1 MLRETPLSV
10 IFSKNN
16 FFQLKPIINPKKL
29 YSSTIVLSAIF
40 YLFISI
46 VGMVHIYAY
55 NELLDDHGCSVGSLF
70 CHGQTKYSTTVSIN
84 SPIQS
89 YESPIVFTPSF
100 IFSYLGYVHPKRG
113 PPSTFFSV
121 SS

>member
-1 MLRETPLSV
+1 MIFNQSKALS
-10 IFSKNN
+10 
-16 FFQLKPIINPKKL
+16 IINSRRFFAL
-29 YSSTIVLSAIF
+29 SIILSAVF
-40 YLFISI
+40 YLFVSI
-46 VGMVHIYAY
+46 VGLVHIYAY

-70 CHGQTKYSTTVSIN
+70 CHGQTKYSSTVAIN

-89 YESPIVFTPSF
+89 YELLILLASSF
-100 IFSYLGYVHPKRG
+100 IFTYLAYVHPKRG